1 MKRTIILIILTVSTN
16 LIFSQTFENKL
27 IQEYE
32 ELIVKKM
39 ESDKI
44 VGVSAALIVND
55 SLIWEKGFGFA
66 DLENQIPMT
75 KNTIVNI
82 GSITKPVTALCA
94 MQLQDKGLLDINQPV
109 TKYLPQF
116 HPKTRFGDI
125 NQIKVKDL
133 IVHSAGIQS
142 DIWKNSDLN
151 SGKYTDV
158 VGFINETQL
167 LYPPGVLGFYSNSG
181 YNILGHV
188 LKEVSGVDYKN
199 YVHENIFKALG
210 MKNSG
215 FWVDSLENKTKIYD
229 NERNEVKEYPLRD
242 IASGGIYCD
251 VHDFALLAKGII
263 NSYNDNIPAILK
275 SKTMQEVFTVQNND
289 AGYVIGRNKRGLG
302 WYLFTNETTNA
313 ANHTGSAGYAYA
325 HIMVL
330 PQDKAA
336 LVIFTNSS
344 NGWNLCNQAGYKLL
358 EHYNLEVQ
366 DVFLKPLI
374 SEKNES
380 NVAFEVDENTLLN
393 HVGYYSEAL
402 SYSQIFLENDT
413 LRISQNDKIFNLI
426 PVNENEFL
434 PYDYQGKLIE
444 DTRYYFKDIEPFH
457 VLIQK
462 NGNNEHVLGY
472 KFYGVDT
479 TKWNN
484 KQGYYEHFG
493 YQMIAGDTKF
503 KGIELQISED
513 NILIVVLETM
523 ENNRFSVPLDV
534 ISENYATTAGLM
546 SGYGMSVSFTEN
558 EKYHIID
565 FGGLTFR
572 KEK

>member
-1 MKRTIILIILTVSTN
+1 MKKIIISIILTLSTN

-32 ELIVKKM
+32 ELIVRKM

-44 VGVSAALIVND
+44 VGVSVALIVDD

-75 KNTIVNI
+75 KNTVVNI

-94 MQLQDKGLLDINQPV
+94 MQLQDKGLLDISQPV

-133 IVHSAGIQS
+133 IVHSSGIQS

-158 VGFINETQL
+158 VDFINGTYL

-188 LKEVSGVDYKN
+188 LKEVSGVDYIN
-199 YVHENIFKALG
+199 YVHNNIFKPLG

-215 FWVDSLENKTKIYD
+215 FWVDSLKNKTKIYD
-229 NERNEVKEYPLRD
+229 NGRNEVKEYPLRD

-263 NSYNDNIPAILK
+263 NSYNNNTPALLEPE
-275 SKTMQEVFTVQNND
+275 TMQEVFTVQNND

-302 WYLFTNETTNA
+302 WYLFTNESELA
-313 ANHTGSAGYAYA
+313 ANHTGSAGYAFA
-325 HIMVL
+325 HIMIL
-330 PQDKAA
+330 PKDKAA
-336 LVIFTNSS
+336 FLIFTNSS
-344 NGWNLCNQAGYKLL
+344 NGWDLCHQAGYKLL
-358 EHYNLEVQ
+358 EHYNLKVQ
-366 DVFLKPLI
+366 DVFLKPSI
-374 SEKNES
+374 SEKKERNT
-380 NVAFEVDENTLLN
+380 AFELDKNIILN

-402 SYSQIFLENDT
+402 SYSKVFSENDT
-413 LRISQNDKIFNLI
+413 LRISQNNKIFNLI
-426 PVNENEFL
+426 PINENEFL
-434 PYDYQGKLIE
+434 PYDYKGKQIE
-444 DTRYYFKDIEPFH
+444 DSRYYFKDIGPFH

-462 NGNNEHVLGY
+462 NDNNEHVLGY

-479 TKWNN
+479 AQWNN

-503 KGIELQISED
+503 KGIELKISKD
-513 NILIVVLETM
+513 KVLMAVLETL
-523 ENNRFSVPLDV
+523 ENNKFSVPLDI
-534 ISENYATTAGLM
+534 ISEKYATTAGLM
-546 SGYGMSVSFTEN
+546 SGYGMTVSFTEN
-558 EKYHIID
+558 EKYQIID

>member
-1 MKRTIILIILTVSTN
+1 MKEIIISIILTVSTN
-16 LIFSQTFENKL
+16 LIFSQTFEDKL

-32 ELIVKKM
+32 ELIAKKM

-55 SLIWEKGFGFA
+55 SLVWEKGFGFA
-66 DLENQIPMT
+66 DIENQIPMT

-82 GSITKPVTALCA
+82 GSITKPVTAICA
-94 MQLQDKGLLDINQPV
+94 MQLQEKGLLNTNQPV

-116 HPKTRFGDI
+116 NPKTKFGDI
-125 NQIKVKDL
+125 NQVKVKDL
-133 IVHSAGIQS
+133 IVHSSGIQS

-158 VGFINETQL
+158 VGFINETYL

-188 LKEVSGVDYKN
+188 LKEVSGVDYIN
-199 YVHENIFKALG
+199 YVHDNIFRTLG

-215 FWVDSLENKTKIYD
+215 FWVDSLKNKTKIYD
-229 NERNEVKEYPLRD
+229 NGRNEIKEHPIRD

-263 NSYNDNIPAILK
+263 NSYNNNTPALLT
-275 SKTMQEVFTVQNND
+275 SKTLQEVFTIQNND

-302 WYLFTNETTNA
+302 WYLFNNETALA
-313 ANHTGSAGYAYA
+313 ANHTGSAGYAFA
-325 HIMVL
+325 HIMLL
-330 PQDKAA
+330 PKDKAA
-336 LVIFTNSS
+336 LLIFTNSS
-344 NGWNLCNQAGYKLL
+344 NGWDLCEQAGYKLL
-358 EHYNLEVQ
+358 EHYNLKVQ
-366 DVFLKPLI
+366 DVFTKPLI
-374 SEKNES
+374 LEKDES
-380 NVAFEVDENTLLN
+380 NTAVMVNKNTLLN

-402 SYSQIFLENDT
+402 SYSKIFLKNDT
-413 LRISQNDKIFNLI
+413 LRFSQNDKVFTLI

-434 PYDYQGKLIE
+434 PYNHHGKLIE

-457 VLIQK
+457 VLIRK
-462 NGNNEHVLGY
+462 NGNNEQVLGY
-472 KFYGVDT
+472 KFGGVDNIH
-479 TKWNN
+479 WAN
-484 KQGYYEHFG
+484 KQGYYDHFG
-493 YQMIAGDTKF
+493 YQLIAGDTKF
-503 KGIELQISED
+503 KGVELEISKD
-513 NILIVVLETM
+513 NVLILVLETL
-523 ENNRFSVPLDV
+523 ENNKFTVPLNV
-534 ISENYATTAGLM
+534 ISEKYATTAGLM
-546 SGYGMSVSFTEN
+546 SGYGMTVSFTEN
-558 EKYHIID
+558 EKYYIID

>member
-1 MKRTIILIILTVSTN
+1 MKNIIISIILTLSTN
-16 LIFSQTFENKL
+16 LAFSQTFEEKL

-44 VGVSAALIVND
+44 VGVSVALIVGD

-75 KNTIVNI
+75 KNTVVNI

-133 IVHSAGIQS
+133 IIHSSGIQS

-158 VGFINETQL
+158 VDFINETQL
-167 LYPPGVLGFYSNSG
+167 LYPPGALGFYSNSG

-188 LKEVSGVDYKN
+188 LKEVSGIDYKN
-199 YVHENIFKALG
+199 YVHENIFKVLG

-215 FWVDSLENKTKIYD
+215 FWVDSLKNKTKIYD
-229 NERNEVKEYPLRD
+229 NGRNEVKEYPLRD

-263 NSYNDNIPAILK
+263 NSYNDNIPTILK

-302 WYLFTNETTNA
+302 WYMFTNDTTIA

-330 PQDKAA
+330 PQDKSA

-358 EHYNLEVQ
+358 EHFNLVVQ

-374 SEKNES
+374 SETNGRNPAIKMDKNI
-380 NVAFEVDENTLLN
+380 LLN

-402 SYSQIFLENDT
+402 SYSKIFFENDT
-413 LRISQNDKIFNLI
+413 LKISQNDKIFNLI

-434 PYDYQGKLIE
+434 SYDYQGKLIE
-444 DTRYYFKDIEPFH
+444 DTRYYFKDIDCFH
-457 VLIQK
+457 VLIK
-462 NGNNEHVLGY
+462 KKGNSENVLGY
-472 KFYGVDT
+472 KFQEVD
-479 TKWNN
+479 KEYWGQ
-484 KQGYYEHFG
+484 KQGNYEHFG
-493 YQMIAGDTKF
+493 YHPIAGDAKF
-503 KGIELQISED
+503 KGVELKLSND
-513 NILIVVLETM
+513 NILILVLETL
-523 ENNRFSVPLDV
+523 ENKYSIPLDV
-534 ISENYATTAGLM
+534 ISVKHATTAGLM
-546 SGYGMSVSFTEN
+546 SGYGMTISFIEN
-558 EKYHIID
+558 EKYLIID
-565 FGGLTFR
+565 FAGLTFR

>member
-1 MKRTIILIILTVSTN
+1 MKIIIISIILTVSTN
-16 LIFSQTFENKL
+16 LIFSQTFEDKL

-32 ELIVKKM
+32 ELITKKM

-44 VGVSAALIVND
+44 VGISAALIVND
-55 SLIWEKGFGFA
+55 SLVWEKGFGFA
-66 DLENQIPMT
+66 DIENQIPMT
-75 KNTIVNI
+75 KNTVVNI

-133 IVHSAGIQS
+133 IVHSSGIQS

-158 VGFINETQL
+158 VGFINETYL

-181 YNILGHV
+181 YNILGHI

-199 YVHENIFKALG
+199 YVHDNIFKPLG

-229 NERNEVKEYPLRD
+229 KGRNEVKEYPLRD
-242 IASGGIYCD
+242 IASGGIFCD

-263 NSYNDNIPAILK
+263 NSYNKNTPALLK
-275 SKTMQEVFTVQNND
+275 SETMQEVFKVQNND
-289 AGYVIGRNKRGLG
+289 EGYVVGRNKRGLG
-302 WYLFTNETTNA
+302 WYLFTNDTTIA

-358 EHYNLEVQ
+358 EHYNLVVQ

-374 SEKNES
+374 SEKNEEKS
-380 NVAFEVDENTLLN
+380 SLEWDKSVLLN

-402 SYSQIFLENDT
+402 SYSKVFFENDT
-413 LRISQNDKIFNLI
+413 LKISRNDVIFSLI
-426 PVNENEFL
+426 PETENEFI
-434 PYDYQGKLIE
+434 PIDNHGKELKNV
-444 DTRYYFKDIEPFH
+444 RYFFKDIEPFH

-546 SGYGMSVSFTEN
+546 SGYGMTVSFTEN

>member
-1 MKRTIILIILTVSTN
+1 MKKTIILIILTVSTN

-32 ELIVKKM
+32 ELIAKKM

-44 VGVSAALIVND
+44 VGVSAALIIND

-66 DLENQIPMT
+66 DLDNQIPMT
-75 KNTIVNI
+75 KNTVVNI
-82 GSITKPVTALCA
+82 GSITKPVTAMCA
-94 MQLQDKGLLDINQPV
+94 MQLKEKGLLDINKPV

-116 HPKTRFGDI
+116 NPKTRFGDI

-133 IVHSAGIQS
+133 IVHSSGIQS

-158 VGFINETQL
+158 VGFINETYL

-199 YVHENIFKALG
+199 YVHDNILKPLK

-229 NERNEVKEYPLRD
+229 DARSEIKEYPLRD

-263 NSYNDNIPAILK
+263 NSYNNNKPAILK
-275 SKTMQEVFTVQNND
+275 SGTMQEVFKVHND
-289 AGYVIGRNKRGLG
+289 EAGYVVGRNKRGLG
-302 WYLFTNETTNA
+302 WYLFTNQSGLA
-313 ANHTGSAGYAYA
+313 ANHTGSAGYAFA
-325 HIMVL
+325 HMMIL
-330 PQDKAA
+330 PKDKAA
-336 LVIFTNSS
+336 LLIFTNSS
-344 NGWNLCNQAGYKLL
+344 NGWDLCHQAGYKLL
-358 EHYNLEVQ
+358 EHYNLKVQ

-374 SEKNES
+374 SKEREEEKPL
-380 NVAFEVDENTLLN
+380 ALDKRILLN
-393 HVGYYSEAL
+393 HIGYYSEAL
-402 SYSQIFLENDT
+402 SYSKVFFENDT
-413 LRISQNDKIFNLI
+413 LRVSQNDKTFNLI
-426 PVNENEFL
+426 PVNKNEFL
-434 PYDYQGKLIE
+434 PFDYQGKQIE

-457 VLIQK
+457 VLIRK
-462 NGNNEHVLGY
+462 NGDKEQVLGY
-472 KFYGVDT
+472 KFSDVDT
-479 TKWNN
+479 TLWNY
-484 KQGYYEHFG
+484 KQGYYKHFG
-493 YQMIAGDTKF
+493 YHPLAGDAKF
-503 KGIELQISED
+503 KGVELKLSND
-513 NILIVVLETM
+513 NILILVLETL
-523 ENNRFSVPLDV
+523 ENKYPIPLDV
-534 ISENYATTAGLM
+534 ISEKYATTAGLM
-546 SGYGMSVSFTEN
+546 SGYGMTVSFMEN

-565 FGGLTFR
+565 FAGLTFR

>member
-1 MKRTIILIILTVSTN
+1 MKKIIILIILTVSTN
-16 LIFSQTFENKL
+16 LIFSQTFEDKL

-32 ELIVKKM
+32 ELITKKM

-44 VGVSAALIVND
+44 VGVSAVLIVND
-55 SLIWEKGFGFA
+55 SLVWEKGFGFA
-66 DLENQIPMT
+66 DIENQIPMT
-75 KNTIVNI
+75 KNTVVNI
-82 GSITKPVTALCA
+82 GSITKPVTAMCA

-116 HPKTRFGDI
+116 HPKSRFGDI

-133 IVHSAGIQS
+133 IVHSSGIQS

-158 VGFINETQL
+158 VDFINETYL

-188 LKEVSGVDYKN
+188 LKEVSGVDYIN
-199 YVHENIFKALG
+199 YVHDNIFKPLG

-215 FWVDSLENKTKIYD
+215 FWVDSLKTKTKIYD
-229 NERNEVKEYPLRD
+229 NGRNEVKEYPLRD

-275 SKTMQEVFTVQNND
+275 SKTMQEVFTAQNND
-289 AGYVIGRNKRGLG
+289 AGFVIGRNKRGLG
-302 WYLFTNETTNA
+302 WYLFTNDTTIA

-358 EHYNLEVQ
+358 EHFNLVVQ

-374 SEKNES
+374 SERNES

-402 SYSQIFLENDT
+402 SYSKIFFENDT
-413 LRISQNDKIFNLI
+413 LRISQNDKLFNLI
-426 PVNENEFL
+426 AVNKNEFL
-434 PYDYQGKLIE
+434 PYDYQGKLVE

-472 KFYGVDT
+472 KFSKVDA
-479 TKWNN
+479 TKWDN

-493 YQMIAGDTKF
+493 YHPLAGDAIF
-503 KGIELQISED
+503 KGVELKLSND
-513 NILIVVLETM
+513 KILILVLETL
-523 ENNRFSVPLDV
+523 ENKYPIPLDV
-534 ISENYATTAGLM
+534 ISEKYATTAGLM
-546 SGYGMSVSFTEN
+546 SGYGMTVSFIEN

-565 FGGLTFR
+565 FAGLTFR